1 MHDKLKAKLDQM
13 EKDEIITQVT
23 EPTDWVNSLAC
34 SWKPDGDLWVCL
46 DPKDL
51 NKVIKRTYHKI
62 PTVEEATHAFT
73 GSKFFSKLDAKS
85 AFWCIRLDEESS
97 YLTTFSTIFGR
108 YCYLVMPYGSIDS
121 QDAFQAK
128 MDQILE
134 GLEGVVSIAN
144 DIIVHGVTEEQHDKN
159 MRSLMDHACE
169 NGAVFN
175 PEKCSL
181 KADSVMFFGC
191 LYDRNGIRPN
201 PAKVKAIQAMPAPTC
216 LCELQEFI
224 GMVTY
229 LSKFIRGLSDLQEPL
244 HALTKKDVQ
253 FEWTPSHE
261 WQFNIIKN
269 PISSTTTLY
278 YFDTNKP
285 VVLQVDASK
294 IGLGATILQDDEP
307 VAYTSK
313 ALTDT
318 ER

>member
-1 MHDKLKAKLDQM
+1 MIHPQQIWPIAMHDKLKAKLDQM
-13 EKDEIITQVT
+13 EKDEIITQVM

-34 SWKPDGDLWVCL
+34 LWKPDGDLQVCL

-62 PTVEEATHAFT
+62 STVEEVTHAFA

-97 YLTTFSTIFGR
+97 YLTTFGTIFGR
-108 YCYLVMPYGSIDS
+108 YHYLVMPYGSIDS

-159 MRSLMDHACE
+159 MRSLMDRAHV
-169 NGAVFN
+169 NGLVFN

-181 KADSVMFFGC
+181 KADLVMFFRC
-191 LYDRNGIRPN
+191 LYDRNGIRPD
-201 PAKVKAIQAMPAPTC
+201 PAKVEAIQAMPVPTC

-244 HALTKKDVQ
+244 HALKKKDVQ
-253 FEWTPSHE
+253 FKWTPSHKR
-261 WQFNIIKN
+261 QFNIIKN
-269 PISSTTTLY
+269 SISSTTTL
-278 YFDTNKP
+278 
-285 VVLQVDASK
+285 
-294 IGLGATILQDDEP
+294 
-307 VAYTSK
+307 
-313 ALTDT
+313 
-318 ER
+318 R

>member
-1 MHDKLKAKLDQM
+1 M

-23 EPTDWVNSLAC
+23 ESMDWVNSLAC
-34 SWKPDGDLWVCL
+34 SWKPDGNLLVCL

-51 NKVIKRTYHKI
+51 NKVIERTYHKI
-62 PTVEEATHAFT
+62 PTVEEVTHAFT

-85 AFWCIRLDEESS
+85 AFLCIGLDKESS

-108 YCYLVMPYGSIDS
+108 YHYLVMPYGSIDR
-121 QDAFQAK
+121 QDAFQSK

-134 GLEGVVSIAN
+134 GLEGVVSITD

-159 MRSLMDHACE
+159 VRSLMDCACE
-169 NGAVFN
+169 DGLVFN
-175 PEKCSL
+175 PEKFSL

-191 LYDRNGIRPN
+191 LYDRNGIRPD
-201 PAKVKAIQAMPAPTC
+201 PTKAKAIQAMPAPTC
-216 LCELQEFI
+216 LHELQEFI

-229 LSKFIRGLSDLQEPL
+229 LRKFIRGLSDLQEL
-244 HALTKKDVQ
+244 LCALTKKDAW
-253 FEWTPSHE
+253 FKWTPSHE
-261 WQFNIIKN
+261 QQFNIIKN
-269 PISSTTTLY
+269 SISSTTTLH

-307 VAYTSK
+307 VAYASK
-313 ALTDT
+313 SLPDTD
-318 ER
+318 R